1 MKPSKKKNLAAP
13 ILITGFTP
21 FGGETVNP
29 SWLVASQFDGRE
41 MLGARI
47 HARELPTVF
56 GRAETQ
62 LSYALRKLRPGIV
75 LMLGEAGNRSRISIE
90 RVAINLAD
98 ARIAD
103 NDGKKPRDQ
112 VLVKNGPAAY
122 FSTLPVRELHEALQA
137 AEIPS
142 ECSLSA
148 GSFVCNAVMY
158 RALHLLAEREAPA
171 RAGFIHLPYL
181 PEQAVNHRHAP
192 SMALDDQVA
201 AVEIILRT
209 MMG

>member
-1 MKPSKKKNLAAP
+1 MSYNAP

-21 FGGETVNP
+21 FGGETINP
-29 SWLVASQFDGRE
+29 SWQVAQRFADRE

-47 HARELPTVF
+47 HAIELPTVF
-56 GRAETQ
+56 GDAEAILQRAI
-62 LSYALRKLRPGIV
+62 RKRRPGLV

-98 ARIAD
+98 ARIPD
-103 NDGKKPRDQ
+103 NAGKQPKDQ
-112 VLVKNGPAAY
+112 PLLKNGPAAY
-122 FSTLPVRELHEALQA
+122 FSTLPVSQLHESLLA
-137 AEIPS
+137 AEIPA

-158 RALHLLAEREAPA
+158 RALHVLADLDASA

-181 PEQAVNHRHAP
+181 PEQAVKHRFAP
-192 SMALDDQVA
+192 SMALSDQVA
-201 AVEIILRT
+201 AIEIVLRT
-209 MMG
+209 LLDQ